1 MVYKHKIGMN
11 GGVIVKVG
19 ILGGLLMGGLLGTV
33 LIGIFPGLL
42 LLGLGAVFAGAEL
55 YREHAAQRKAA
66 RWRARYP
73 SYKY

>member
-1 MVYKHKIGMN
+1 M
-11 GGVIVKVG
+11 KVG
-19 ILGGLLMGGLLGTV
+19 ILGGLLMGGLLGTA

-42 LLGLGAVFAGAEL
+42 LLGLGAAFVGAEL

-66 RWRARYP
+66 SWRARYP